1 MADQTEKR
9 QLDRSEHD
17 VLDLEPVKRKRSCSP
32 STSHGSESYSALQ
45 HASRP
50 RSSTSLRYERKRLLY
65 VMQQVSAQ
73 AIVTKIRKQLE
84 SELVVKF
91 LTALSNLFDPEEY
104 PPPSKKHIAKC
115 SDCGEKY
122 DTQVIPCQ
130 PV

>member
-50 RSSTSLRYERKRLLY
+50 RSSTSLEK
-65 VMQQVSAQ
+65 
-73 AIVTKIRKQLE
+73 E
-84 SELVVKF
+84 
-91 LTALSNLFDPEEY
+91 TALRDAAGIGSGYSTETT
-104 PPPSKKHIAKC
+104 C
-115 SDCGEKY
+115 
-122 DTQVIPCQ
+122 
-130 PV
+130 